1 MKHLEKTRDAAL
13 KMGAIFFC
21 SRCHF
26 KEKVIISGTKLTAR
40 LKFSVQ
46 LSLFTLGVQTQTV
59 DLRLRHCPTE
69 IKELL
74 TNEKHSN
81 ELWVAVEQPWE
92 DLILSRRKHIWCL
105 FVKFNEQSPSCS
117 LIDVRRHTYYF
128 AVRLQSMLMICL
140 LTLPWRL
147 ACGVDL
153 RGSSRVCSH
162 ASSWQC

>member
-105 FVKFNEQSPSCS
+105 FVKFNEQSPSCRS
-117 LIDVRRHTYYF
+117 DWCPT
-128 AVRLQSMLMICL
+128 
-140 LTLPWRL
+140 
-147 ACGVDL
+147 
-153 RGSSRVCSH
+153 SRVLFCCQITKYVDDLFTNS
-162 ASSWQC
+162 AMTISLWCGLERQLTSLQPR